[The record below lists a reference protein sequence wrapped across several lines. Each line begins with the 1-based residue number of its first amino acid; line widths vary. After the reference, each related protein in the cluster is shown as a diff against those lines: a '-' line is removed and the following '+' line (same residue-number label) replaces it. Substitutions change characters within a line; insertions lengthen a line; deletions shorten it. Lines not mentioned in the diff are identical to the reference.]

1 MTDVTA
7 TEITLPPGWDG
18 PPSHYHDCDET
29 LYAIDGELTLRSGE
43 ESVTIVAGAA
53 VFVPRAAHYTLA
65 NDGTRAV
72 RCLVVGTRS
81 SAPGTDAV
89 VAPPVPDGR
98 PRVLLHGDQTGGAI
112 GLVDSVVPA
121 GSDGPF
127 LHAHDFAETFY
138 IVEGELTFQLHD
150 ELVTATAGEI
160 VVAPGGAPHT
170 FANHSGA
177 DARFAMAITP
187 AGFERHF
194 ARIAARRA
202 ETEPPD
208 WALGAIPDVERVGPQ
223 ISG

>member
-1 MTDVTA
+1 MRSCARRFPTAARASCCTA
-7 TEITLPPGWDG
+7 TRRAG
-18 PPSHYHDCDET
+18 
-29 LYAIDGELTLRSGE
+29 RS
-43 ESVTIVAGAA
+43 V
-53 VFVPRAAHYTLA
+53 
-65 NDGTRAV
+65 
-72 RCLVVGTRS
+72 S
-81 SAPGTDAV
+81 STA
-89 VAPPVPDGR
+89 
-98 PRVLLHGDQTGGAI
+98 
-112 GLVDSVVPA
+112 SSPA
-121 GSDGPF
+121 RSDGPF